1 MRMKFNRLN
10 IIMLLGLVAIAG
22 ILIIQLYLLKQAVKQ
37 EENKFD
43 QKARLALLE
52 VAKRL
57 YQDNK
62 LELPE
67 LNPVKEVSEESRYC
81 LFFIMVMDRI
91 FYRDVFR
98 IGDLLLFC
106 FQTTA
111 TKKIFR
117 IAARFYQ

>member
-1 MRMKFNRLN
+1 
-10 IIMLLGLVAIAG
+10 MLLGLVGIAG
-22 ILIIQLYLLKQAVKQ
+22 ILIIQLYLLKQAINQ

-67 LNPVKEVSEESRYC
+67 LTSQSMWN
-81 LFFIMVMDRI
+81 
-91 FYRDVFR
+91 
-98 IGDLLLFC
+98 
-106 FQTTA
+106 T
-111 TKKIFR
+111 
-117 IAARFYQ
+117 